1 MSGQLTKSRADGSL
15 GTTAQCL
22 DLLGALSYLA
32 IVSLVP
38 ASLLLICVYSMFM
51 GPRGMTRGSI
61 GVLVSW

>member
-38 ASLLLICVYSMFM
+38 AFLFFDMCLLVCLLFP
-51 GPRGMTRGSI
+51 GDE
-61 GVLVSW
+61 LVSSDGG